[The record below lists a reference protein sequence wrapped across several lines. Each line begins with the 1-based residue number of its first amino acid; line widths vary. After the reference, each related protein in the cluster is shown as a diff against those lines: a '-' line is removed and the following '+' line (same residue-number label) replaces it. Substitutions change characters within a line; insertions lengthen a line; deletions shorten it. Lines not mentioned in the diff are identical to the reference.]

1 MYNGF
6 DFLAR
11 QRITIEKMFIYIFF
25 FHKNDA
31 ERSCRTVIHKIDYI
45 DDVLNAYSL

>member
-25 FHKNDA
+25 NKNDA

-45 DDVLNAYSL
+45 DDFLNAYSL